1 MSNAEIRIALEKL
14 SQNLM
19 HQPEKARAKHASA
32 TASLESGLKC
42 RVVGPTGMQIETDM
56 PPAMGGTASAPNPG
70 WFFRASLASC
80 CATMIAMR
88 AACIGIHLTK
98 LEVTVE
104 SDGDNRGMLGLDDH
118 VSAGMSALRTNVA
131 IAADN
136 AAPEQL
142 EELVRWADQHSPVG
156 CTVRQAPTTSST
168 FKSCEADGCWSPSFS
183 RSPRRRGRAAMAAR

>member
-1 MSNAEIRIALEKL
+1 MSSAQIRNALETL
-14 SQNLM
+14 SQTFT

-42 RVVGPTGMQIETDM
+42 RVVGPAGAQIETDM
-56 PPAMGGTASAPNPG
+56 PPAMGGTASGPNPG

-80 CATMIAMR
+80 CATVIAMR

-118 VSAGMSALRTNVA
+118 ISAGMSALRTNVQ

-136 AAPEQL
+136 ADPGQL
-142 EELVRWADQHSPVG
+142 EELVLWADQHSPVG
-156 CTVRQAPTTSST
+156 CTVRQA
-168 FKSCEADGCWSPSFS
+168 
-183 RSPRRRGRAAMAAR
+183 AANTLNVRIV